1 MVTLGGVALGYDI
14 IWTDRHQSD
23 GVYQSI
29 TPTAGGGQRIT
40 VQAKTVGHPVTLE
53 ATDQQGW
60 IASTLVPI
68 LKEMASQPDVAYD
81 FDFHGLESFQ
91 VMFRHYE
98 PPALALRPLID
109 GAEYGEWF
117 IGTIKLFTV

>member
-40 VQAKTVGHPVTLE
+40 VQAKTVGHPITLE

-60 IASTLVPI
+60 IAATLIPI
-68 LKEMASQPDVAYD
+68 LKEMANQPDVAYD

>member
-68 LKEMASQPDVAYD
+68 LKEMASQPDVVYD
-81 FDFHGLESFQ
+81 FDFHGLEAFQ

-98 PPALALRPLID
+98 PPALALRPLVD

-117 IGTIKLFTV
+117 I

>member
-23 GVYQSI
+23 GVYQLL
-29 TPTAGGGQRIT
+29 PQRL
-40 VQAKTVGHPVTLE
+40 VVVSGLLYKQKQLDTLSPWKLL
-53 ATDQQGW
+53 TNKLD
-60 IASTLVPI
+60 SCRTYSN
-68 LKEMASQPDVAYD
+68 LKMASQPDVAYD

-91 VMFRHYE
+91 VMFGHYE

>member
-40 VQAKTVGHPVTLE
+40 VQAKTVGHPITLE

-60 IASTLVPI
+60 IAAALIPI